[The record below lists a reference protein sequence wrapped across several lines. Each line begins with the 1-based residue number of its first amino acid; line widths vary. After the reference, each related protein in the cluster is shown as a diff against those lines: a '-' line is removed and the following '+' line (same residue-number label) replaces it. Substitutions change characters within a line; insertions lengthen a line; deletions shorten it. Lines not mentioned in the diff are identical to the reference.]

1 MHEMDGKVPVMAVAR
16 HRIGIDGTGV
26 HTLVC
31 FPGCPLSCRLCIN
44 PETTWPEDR
53 FPHYTPE
60 GLLKKVKVDDL
71 YFHATGGGI
80 TFGGGEP
87 ALRADFIARFRT
99 LCDWKIDLETSLN
112 VPSPLVERL
121 LEVTDHFFVDIKD
134 MDPDVYR
141 SYTGKDNAPVLENL
155 RLLAPRADDC
165 TLRLP
170 LIPGYNTDAHR
181 DRSEAALREM
191 GFNRF
196 DRFNY
201 KTDIRHGKRKTDL

>member
-1 MHEMDGKVPVMAVAR
+1 MAIAR

-31 FPGCPLSCRLCIN
+31 FPGCPLSCRFCIN

-53 FPHYTPE
+53 FPRYFPE
-60 GLLKKVKVDDL
+60 ELLEKVKVDDL
-71 YFHATGGGI
+71 YFQATGGGI

-87 ALRADFIARFRT
+87 ALRVDFIARFRA
-99 LCDWKIDLETSLN
+99 LCDWMIDLETALN
-112 VPSPLVERL
+112 VPSGKVEKL
-121 LEVTDHFFVDIKD
+121 MEAADHFFIDIKD
-134 MDPDVYR
+134 MDPEVYR
-141 SYTGKDNAPVLENL
+141 SYTGKDNAVVLENL
-155 RLLAPRADDC
+155 HILASRADDC

-181 DRSEAALREM
+181 DRSEAVLREM
-191 GFNRF
+191 GFTRF

-201 KTDIRHGKRKTDL
+201 KTNIRDGKRKTNL

>member
-1 MHEMDGKVPVMAVAR
+1 MKEKVPIMAVAR

-31 FPGCPLSCRLCIN
+31 FPGCPLSCRFCIN
-44 PETTWPEDR
+44 PETTWPEDK
-53 FPHYTPE
+53 FPCYSPE
-60 GLLKKVKVDDL
+60 ELWEKVKVDDL
-71 YFHATGGGI
+71 YFRATGGGI

-87 ALRADFIARFRT
+87 ALRAGFIIRFRT
-99 LCDWKIDLETSLN
+99 LCDWTIDLETSLN
-112 VPSPLVERL
+112 VPSTTVQKLM
-121 LEVTDHFFVDIKD
+121 EVTDHFFIDIKD
-134 MDPDVYR
+134 MAPDIYR

-155 RLLAPRADDC
+155 RLLAGRADDC

-170 LIPGYNTDAHR
+170 LIPGYNTDADR

-191 GFNRF
+191 GFTRF

-201 KTDIRHGKRKTDL
+201 KTDIRNGKRKTDV

>member
-1 MHEMDGKVPVMAVAR
+1 MAIAR

-31 FPGCPLSCRLCIN
+31 FPGCPLSCRFCIN
-44 PETTWPEDR
+44 PETSWPEDQ
-53 FPHYTPE
+53 FPRYSPE
-60 GLLKKVKVDDL
+60 ELLKKVSVDDL
-71 YFHATGGGI
+71 YFQATGGGI

-87 ALRADFIARFRT
+87 ALRAGFIGRFRT

-112 VPSPLVERL
+112 VPSGMVRTLSDAV
-121 LEVTDHFFVDIKD
+121 DHFFIDIKD
-134 MDPDVYR
+134 MNPDIYR
-141 SYTGKDNAPVLENL
+141 SYTGKDNALLLENL
-155 RLLAPRADDC
+155 RLLSGRAEDC

-170 LIPGYNTDAHR
+170 LIPGYNTDADR

-191 GFNRF
+191 GFTRF

-201 KTDIRHGKRKTDL
+201 KTNIRNGKRQTSL

>member
-1 MHEMDGKVPVMAVAR
+1 MAIAR

-31 FPGCPLSCRLCIN
+31 FPGCPLSCRFCIN

-53 FPHYTPE
+53 FPRYSSE
-60 GLLKKVKVDDL
+60 ELLENVKVDDL
-71 YFHATGGGI
+71 YFQATGGGL

-87 ALRADFIARFRT
+87 ALRADFIVRFRA
-99 LCDWKIDLETSLN
+99 LCDWKIDLETALN
-112 VPSPLVERL
+112 VPPGKVGTLM
-121 LEVTDHFFVDIKD
+121 EVVDHFFIDIKD
-134 MDPDVYR
+134 MDPEVYR
-141 SYTGKDNAPVLENL
+141 SYTGKDNALVLENL
-155 RLLAPRADDC
+155 HILASRADDC

-181 DRSEAALREM
+181 DRSEAVLREM
-191 GFNRF
+191 GFTQF

-201 KTDIRHGKRKTDL
+201 KTDIRDGKRKTNL

>member
-1 MHEMDGKVPVMAVAR
+1 MAIAR

-31 FPGCPLSCRLCIN
+31 FPGCPLSCRFCIN

-53 FPHYTPE
+53 FPRYFPE
-60 GLLKKVKVDDL
+60 ELLEKVKVDDL
-71 YFHATGGGI
+71 YFQATGGGI

-87 ALRADFIARFRT
+87 ALRVDFIARFRA
-99 LCDWKIDLETSLN
+99 LCDWMIDLETALN
-112 VPSPLVERL
+112 VPSGKVEKL
-121 LEVTDHFFVDIKD
+121 MEAADHFFIDIKD
-134 MDPDVYR
+134 MDPEVYR
-141 SYTGKDNAPVLENL
+141 SYTGKDNALVLENL
-155 RLLAPRADDC
+155 HILASRADDC

-181 DRSEAALREM
+181 DRSEAVLREM
-191 GFNRF
+191 GFTRF

-201 KTDIRHGKRKTDL
+201 KTNIRDGKRKTNL

>member
-1 MHEMDGKVPVMAVAR
+1 MAIAR

-31 FPGCPLSCRLCIN
+31 FPSCPLSCRFCIN

-53 FPHYTPE
+53 FPRYSPE
-60 GLLKKVKVDDL
+60 ELLEKVKVDDL
-71 YFHATGGGI
+71 YFQATGGGI
-80 TFGGGEP
+80 TFGGGEL

-99 LCDWKIDLETSLN
+99 LCDWMIDLETALN
-112 VPSPLVERL
+112 VPSGKVEKL
-121 LEVTDHFFVDIKD
+121 MEAADHFFIDIKD
-134 MDPDVYR
+134 MDPEVYR
-141 SYTGKDNAPVLENL
+141 SYTGKDNTLVLENL
-155 RLLAPRADDC
+155 HILASRADDC

-181 DRSEAALREM
+181 DRSEAVLREM
-191 GFNRF
+191 GFTRF

-201 KTDIRHGKRKTDL
+201 KTNIRDGKRKTNL